1 MKYTPL
7 ALLLATATPS
17 SASTTASTAPLRMT
31 HASLKSTPIDS
42 TTPLV
47 DALHTTGLVAVTS
60 VAGLSESKAGMLASL
75 PGCIANI
82 ESSSS
87 SVKVATAVLP
97 DGTVRKSFA
106 SSAGPDGV
114 LSSIKTVEEY
124 RSSAGMGSFL
134 SCEAFT
140 SYADSFRAAVGRAT
154 SDFAGRLSSELG
166 GSLPTPLVTAS
177 TSGKAYGT
185 VSDVV
190 SGGTHLEHFHSY
202 SKPVA
207 SGEDGETI
215 ELHTDQGLF
224 IAFTPGLVVGS
235 YEGEGAGLSGG
246 FHVRDA
252 EGRRTTVNFD
262 EGDDLVFMIG
272 DGVNSL

>member
-1 MKYTPL
+1 MKYTPI
-7 ALLLATATPS
+7 ALLLATAASS
-17 SASTTASTAPLRMT
+17 SASMVPHRMT
-31 HASLKSTPIDS
+31 HASLKSSPAAS

-60 VAGLSESKAGMLASL
+60 VAGLSESKAGMLSNL
-75 PGCIANI
+75 PGCIADV
-82 ESSSS
+82 ESSS

-114 LSSIKTVEEY
+114 TSSIKTVDDY
-124 RSSAGMGSFL
+124 LSSSAGRASSP
-134 SCEAFT
+134 SCEAFS

-166 GSLPTPLVTAS
+166 GSLPAPLVTAS
-177 TSGKAYGT
+177 SGKAYGT

-207 SGEDGETI
+207 SGEEGETI

-235 YEGEGAGLSGG
+235 SEGEGTGLSGG

-262 EGDDLVFMIG
+262 EEDDLVFMIG
-272 DGVNSL
+272 DGANSL